1 MSDDLG
7 ALPPDLIEALQGYP
21 ATASAPFG
29 LTASRIATGLLHQTW
44 AVETD
49 EGRFIAQRVHP
60 IFAPEI
66 HENIAAVANHLASK
80 GLETLQL
87 CPTVSGAHFMDTPSG
102 ARWRLCRRLPG
113 VTFDHCQGPQQARAA
128 GAAVAAF
135 HSALVD
141 FEAPLAPLGFPF
153 HQTDQHFQDLRE
165 SLEEYS
171 GHPFHTSVRE
181 LARKIEVGL
190 NQHRPPSDLR
200 PRVVHGDL
208 KLSNLLF
215 SGLEPPACDEVV
227 ALIDLDTL
235 SRLPLYFD
243 LGDALRSWSNQRPE
257 DTLEASLNLPIF
269 MASVEGYRS
278 GIDFPLDPAE
288 KKSLEGA
295 LEIVTLE
302 LCMRYATDTLKESYF
317 AWDSDRYESSAEHN
331 WARAAG
337 QWSLYEQAVETASER
352 RVVFR
357 DWP

>member
-1 MSDDLG
+1 MSDDFG
-7 ALPPDLIEALQGYP
+7 ALPPDLIEALQAYP
-21 ATASAPFG
+21 ATASAPLG
-29 LTASRIATGLLHQTW
+29 LTGSPIATGLLHQTW
-44 AVETD
+44 AVESD

-66 HENIAAVANHLASK
+66 HENMAAVANHLANK
-80 GLETLQL
+80 GLETLTL
-87 CPTVSGAHFMDTPSG
+87 CPTSSGAHFIDTPSG
-102 ARWRLCRRLPG
+102 ARWRLCRRIPG
-113 VTFDHCQGPQQARAA
+113 VTFDRCQGPDQARAA

-135 HSALVD
+135 HSALAD

-153 HQTDQHFQDLRE
+153 HQTDQHLQDLRD
-165 SLEEYS
+165 SLEQYPD
-171 GHPFHTSVRE
+171 HPLHTSVRE
-181 LARKIEVGL
+181 LAQKIEVGL
-190 NQHRPPSDLR
+190 DQCRPPSELR
-200 PRVVHGDL
+200 QRVVHGDL

-215 SGLEPPACDEVV
+215 SGLQPPDSDEVV

-243 LGDALRSWSNQRPE
+243 LGDALRSWSNPRAE
-257 DTLEASLNLPIF
+257 DTREACLDLPIF

-288 KKSLEGA
+288 KKSFEGA

-302 LCMRYATDTLKESYF
+302 LCIRYATDTLKESYF

-331 WARAAG
+331 WARATG